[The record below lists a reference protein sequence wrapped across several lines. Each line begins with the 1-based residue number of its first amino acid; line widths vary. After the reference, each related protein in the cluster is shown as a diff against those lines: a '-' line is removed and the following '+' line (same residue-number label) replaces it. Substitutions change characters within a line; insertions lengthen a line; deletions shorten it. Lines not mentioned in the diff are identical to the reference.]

1 MPSLALLVG
10 WAIVGWCGN
19 EPRPRWPRPPG
30 PPPPDPTPDP
40 WGPYLMSSLMAAVG
54 GLVGGW
60 LFGQLFGVEQ
70 AAAAGVVVTLF
81 GAFAGG
87 RLAGGIAGLA
97 MSREQ

>member
-1 MPSLALLVG
+1 
-10 WAIVGWCGN
+10 
-19 EPRPRWPRPPG
+19 
-30 PPPPDPTPDP
+30 
-40 WGPYLMSSLMAAVG
+40 MAAVG